1 MEFIFSFRF
10 GENKV
15 QFAVEAWT
23 VKSGVSPHHKRKNN
37 IKNYLSGI
45 HYLRN
50 FEVIY
55 GSSNVYNIREVLS
68 SSRG

>member
-23 VKSGVSPHHKRKNN
+23 VKSGVSPHHKRNKD
-37 IKNYLSGI
+37 IKNPLSDI
-45 HYLRN
+45 P
-50 FEVIY
+50 
-55 GSSNVYNIREVLS
+55 
-68 SSRG
+68 